1 MRVSTGECTHVL
13 KLERNG
19 LIPLDSIQW
28 TQIKICS
35 NELFTQ
41 VTLQCSH
48 LLEDRI
54 HLTTFH
60 TSNIPRRGNGAMAS
74 LGDSPPMLQTGSTF
88 RMKTP

>member
-60 TSNIPRRGNGAMAS
+60 TSNIPRRHEFAS
-74 LGDSPPMLQTGSTF
+74 C
-88 RMKTP
+88 